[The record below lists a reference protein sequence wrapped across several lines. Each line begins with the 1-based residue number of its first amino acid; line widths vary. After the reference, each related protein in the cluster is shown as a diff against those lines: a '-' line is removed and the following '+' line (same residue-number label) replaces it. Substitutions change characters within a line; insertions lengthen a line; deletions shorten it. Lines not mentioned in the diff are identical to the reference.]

1 MNDKPTGDGKIASR
15 DTDLEPPT
23 ADSTQVPRRTR
34 RDYDIAL
41 EKFDVAVCEASAISQ
56 AAANRFVAAHL
67 GYGTHVFTVICG
79 QAVAMVRAAPLS
91 RWTRSDFQI
100 WTPSVLAGYA
110 RAIIEGHLL
119 LAYLMET
126 PESQIAWSAKLN
138 VMHLNDCTRRI
149 TLFTNMGI
157 LDQVD
162 GFRQEADRLKEL
174 LRANEYFCSLHAQ
187 VQRRCLEGES
197 AMIATRQEMLEKV
210 GWDKGH
216 FRAFFDLLSQHAH
229 ILPLSFY
236 RLEPNGRGTGLE
248 NEADR
253 GSLCTMLETCAEVL
267 AQCTDLIVDAFP
279 DTATK
284 RQGKKSKFSPGPRGN
299 LPR

>member
-1 MNDKPTGDGKIASR
+1 MSDQSPAEGNIPSSDSDPEPT
-15 DTDLEPPT
+15 T
-23 ADSTQVPRRTR
+23 AAPRQVRAR
-34 RDYDIAL
+34 RDYNIAL
-41 EKFDVAVCEASAISQ
+41 EKFDIAVCEASAISQ
-56 AAANRFVAAHL
+56 AAAGRFAVPHH
-67 GYGTHVFTVICG
+67 GYGTHVFAVICG

-91 RWTRSDFQI
+91 RWTRADFQI
-100 WTPSVLAGYA
+100 WTPSTIAAYA
-110 RAIIEGHLL
+110 RAIIEGQLL
-119 LAYLMET
+119 LTYLMET

-157 LDQVD
+157 LDQLE
-162 GFRQEADRLKEL
+162 GFLQESNRLKEL
-174 LRANEYFCSLHAQ
+174 LRANEYFCSLPAQ
-187 VQRRCLEGES
+187 VQRRCLEGDS

-210 GWDKGH
+210 GWNIGH
-216 FRAFFDLLSQHAH
+216 FRALFDLLSQHAH

-253 GSLCTMLETCAEVL
+253 GSLCTMLEICAEAL
-267 AQCTDLIVDAFP
+267 GQCIDLMVDAFP
-279 DTATK
+279 DTASK

-299 LPR
+299 RLR